1 MAINSINSSGYNFGS
16 LASIKKQAQAVA
28 NRVEAESKARKA
40 KQEATGLMKNAK
52 GDLVEISSIPE
63 WEREVLEQRAI
74 ADSVSP
80 REALLAAL
88 ATQPNAEEVE
98 QNKALAAKATV
109 IQNKMLSGKKLT
121 SAEKSFLR
129 ENFQNLAAMADRMEQ
144 EAIQLENSLKGSKS
158 KEEANQIYMDAKMR
172 LVNGAG
178 KKDGSI
184 LFLMPAI
191 DNAFSQYMKR
201 STVSESKISIWI

>member
-16 LASIKKQAQAVA
+16 LASIKKQAQIVA
-28 NRVEAESKARKA
+28 DRVEAESKARKA
-40 KQEATGLMKNAK
+40 EQEATGLMKNAK

-63 WEREVLEQRAI
+63 WEREELERRAI

-80 REALLAAL
+80 KEALLAAL

-98 QNKALAAKATV
+98 QNKALAAKATAM
-109 IQNKMLSGKKLT
+109 QNKMLSGNKLT
-121 SAEKSFLR
+121 GAEKSFLR
-129 ENFQNLAAMADRMEQ
+129 ENFPNLAAMADRMEE
-144 EAIQLENSLKGSKS
+144 EARQLENSLKSSKS

-172 LVNGAG
+172 LMNGIG

-191 DNAFSQYMKR
+191 DKAFSQYMKG
-201 STVSESKISIWI
+201 STVSKSRINIWV

>member
-1 MAINSINSSGYNFGS
+1 MAINSINSSGYNFGN

-40 KQEATGLMKNAK
+40 EQEATGLMKNAK

-74 ADSVSP
+74 DDSVSP
-80 REALLAAL
+80 QEALLAAL
-88 ATQPNAEEVE
+88 ATAPNSEEVE
-98 QNKALAAKATV
+98 QNKALAAKATAM
-109 IQNKMLSGKKLT
+109 QNKMLSGQKLT
-121 SAEKSFLR
+121 GAEKSFLR

-144 EAIQLENSLKGSKS
+144 ETQQLENSLKGSKS
-158 KEEANQIYMDAKMR
+158 KEEANKIYMDAKMR
-172 LVNGAG
+172 LMNGAG

-191 DNAFSQYMKR
+191 DKAYSQYMKQGA
-201 STVSESKISIWI
+201 SSENKMNIWI

>member
-1 MAINSINSSGYNFGS
+1 
-16 LASIKKQAQAVA
+16 SIKKQAQAVA

-40 KQEATGLMKNAK
+40 EQEATGLMKNAK

-74 ADSVSP
+74 DDSVSP
-80 REALLAAL
+80 QEALLAAL
-88 ATQPNAEEVE
+88 ATAPNSEEVE
-98 QNKALAAKATV
+98 QNKALAAKATAM
-109 IQNKMLSGKKLT
+109 QNKMLSGQKLT
-121 SAEKSFLR
+121 GAEKSFLR

-144 EAIQLENSLKGSKS
+144 EAQQLENSLKGSKS
-158 KEEANQIYMDAKMR
+158 KEEANKIYMDAKMR
-172 LVNGAG
+172 LTSGTG

-191 DNAFSQYMKR
+191 EKAFSQYMKQGT
-201 STVSESKISIWI
+201 SSGNKMDIQA

>member
-16 LASIKKQAQAVA
+16 LVSIKKQAQTVA
-28 NRVEAESKARKA
+28 DRVEAESKARKA
-40 KQEATGLMKNAK
+40 EQEATGLMKNAK
-52 GDLVEISSIPE
+52 GDLVDISSIPE

-80 REALLAAL
+80 KEALLAAL

-98 QNKALAAKATV
+98 QNKALAAKATA
-109 IQNKMLSGKKLT
+109 IQNKMLSGNKLT
-121 SAEKSFLR
+121 GAEKSFLR

-144 EAIQLENSLKGSKS
+144 EARQLENSLKGSKS

-172 LVNGAG
+172 LVNGIG

-191 DNAFSQYMKR
+191 DKAFSQYMKR
-201 STVSESKISIWI
+201 STVSEGKINIWV